1 MSAES
6 DAPEPAQRSPQPQGA
21 ASSSPIPRTQHS
33 TQHTA
38 HSARLRGWL
47 DGLRELLY
55 GMTGYEF
62 AQHARHLRAERET
75 LLLALT
81 FGDLIGLPVLP
92 PYYSL
97 RLLPYAVPEIERWK
111 RRVLRERHS
120 LDNEEFDLIEM

>member
-1 MSAES
+1 MSRMQS
-6 DAPEPAQRSPQPQGA
+6 LITHYSSLISGPWLA
-21 ASSSPIPRTQHS
+21 A
-33 TQHTA
+33 
-38 HSARLRGWL
+38 
-47 DGLRELLY
+47 LREMLY

-81 FGDLIGLPVLP
+81 FGDMIGLPALP

-97 RLLPYAVPEIERWK
+97 RLLPYAVPELEHWK
-111 RRVLRERHS
+111 RRVLRERHA

>member
-6 DAPEPAQRSPQPQGA
+6 DAPAPAQRSA
-21 ASSSPIPRTQHS
+21 LS
-33 TQHTA
+33 T
-38 HSARLRGWL
+38 RLRGWL

-97 RLLPYAVPEIERWK
+97 RLLPYAVPDLERWK

>member
-1 MSAES
+1 MGLASA
-6 DAPEPAQRSPQPQGA
+6 
-21 ASSSPIPRTQHS
+21 I
-33 TQHTA
+33 
-38 HSARLRGWL
+38 
-47 DGLRELLY
+47 REFLY

-75 LLLALT
+75 LLLMLT
-81 FGDLIGLPVLP
+81 FGDMIGLPILP

-97 RLLPYAVPEIERWK
+97 RLLPYVVPELERWK